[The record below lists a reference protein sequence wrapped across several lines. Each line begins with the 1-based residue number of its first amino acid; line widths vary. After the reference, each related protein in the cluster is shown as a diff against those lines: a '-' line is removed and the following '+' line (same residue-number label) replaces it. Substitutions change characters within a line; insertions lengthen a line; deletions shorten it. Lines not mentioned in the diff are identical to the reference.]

1 MRLPGRAPGDQ
12 AGGSDG
18 GSGRDQNRTSRTRP
32 ASRTTEIAAARIAAT
47 RYDPAELCVD
57 QGDIRAAREGSKGV
71 VTDIPT

>member
-1 MRLPGRAPGDQ
+1 VDQ
-12 AGGSDG
+12 K
-18 GSGRDQNRTSRTRP
+18 RTSRTKA

-47 RYDPAELCVD
+47 RYDPAELGAD